1 MSYRNQSVI
10 NSRGGAVT
18 ISNTENREY
27 VSINTYSGASQT
39 LNGTGIST
47 FSPNNSQKKIDNDDF
62 EHVGNDKSSFIGG
75 KKFDRINNDYSIII
89 GDSVAMYTDSYGIW
103 NDKFSQLATAN
114 LQPDIKK
121 PVVPILP
128 GASID
133 QTPPMFGEVG
143 NKNAPNPAITQL
155 QNNLKSGKT
164 LNDIA
169 IPKIDISTKNIPNLT
184 DLGNIAKGLIL
195 DKFNDSKKL
204 VTNVISSVKNI
215 PSLSEKLQAS
225 SPSTQGGN
233 YEINTAKDTLPDL
246 ITETQ
251 KELMPIESNLG
262 DGGSMNINVAR
273 NARLV
278 VGATVNNNPQATVDF
293 KGRQVPSAIVV
304 SGAGVTTAVAGAPE
318 VNEVDNYSMFPC
330 GTYTLEIGN
339 FFNVKVGGGGIN
351 MITSGSVNIVTDTVL
366 KLGALQTI
374 VGGDDVVIKGDKNVS
389 IESSNLN
396 LNSGDQIILNSN
408 VGVSNNII
416 VNGGAYIDGEVCLN
430 HITAPREI
438 QQTLIG
444 FTKEGA
450 RGFLRSGDKITGTIL
465 LKNFPDITSS
475 GTTIIIDKTVKF
487 EITLDQQSDLA
498 VELTPHGHEFPNIP
512 LTLSEGN
519 PAGGVSA
526 QGAVRDT
533 AAVMNA
539 PTPSSASGIS
549 NTNKYPKTNTD
560 PEAFITNDSSKQVNV
575 TGV

>member
-10 NSRGGAVT
+10 NSRGGAITV
-18 ISNTENREY
+18 SNTENREY
-27 VSINTYSGASQT
+27 VSMNSYSGASQT
-39 LNGTGIST
+39 LNGTGITT
-47 FSPNNSQKKIDNDDF
+47 FSPNNSQKKTDNDDF
-62 EHVGNDKSSFIGG
+62 EHIGNDKSSYVGG
-75 KKFDRINNDYSIII
+75 KKFDRVNSDYSMII

-128 GASID
+128 GASLD
-133 QTPPMFGEVG
+133 QTPPIFGDVG
-143 NKNAPNPAITQL
+143 NKNATNPAITDL
-155 QNNLKSGKT
+155 QNNIKSGKV

-169 IPKIDISTKNIPNLT
+169 IPKIDLSQKNIPSLS
-184 DLGNIAKGLIL
+184 DIGGIAKKLIA
-195 DKFNDSKKL
+195 DKISDSTKF
-204 VTNVISSVKNI
+204 VSGIISSVKNI
-215 PSLSEKLQAS
+215 PKLAEKLQPT

-233 YEINTAKDTLPDL
+233 YEVNTAKDVLPDL

-278 VGATVNNNPQATVDF
+278 VGATVNNNPQATVDMV
-293 KGRQVPSAIVV
+293 GRQVPSAVV
-304 SGAGVTTAVAGAPE
+304 ISGDGITTAVAGAPE
-318 VNEVDNYSMFPC
+318 VTEVDNFSMFPC

-339 FFNVKVGGGGIN
+339 QFNVKVGGGGIN
-351 MITSGSVNIVTDTVL
+351 LITSGGVNIVTDTVI
-366 KLGALQTI
+366 KIGSLQTI
-374 VGGDDVVIKGDKNVS
+374 IGGDDVVIKGDKNVS

-396 LNSGDQIILNSN
+396 ITSDNQIILNGN
-408 VGVSNNII
+408 VGVNSNMLIK
-416 VNGGAYIDGEVCLN
+416 GGAYVDGELCVN

-450 RGFLRSGDKITGTIL
+450 RGFLRSGDKITGTI
-465 LKNFPDITSS
+465 KISNIEQNDAPVTAVFP
-475 GTTIIIDKTVKF
+475 F
-487 EITLDQQSDLA
+487 EITLDQQPGLA

-512 LTLSEGN
+512 LTLSEGD
-519 PAGGVSA
+519 PFAGVSA
-526 QGAVRDT
+526 QGAVRG
-533 AAVMNA
+533 AAEVMNFA
-539 PTPSSASGIS
+539 VPAGAGGID

-560 PEAFITNDSSKQVNV
+560 AKAFLSNDSSKRANV
-575 TGV
+575 TGN

>member
-1 MSYRNQSVI
+1 MSYKNQSVI
-10 NSRGGAVT
+10 NSRGGAITV
-18 ISNTENREY
+18 SSTENREY

-39 LNGTGIST
+39 LNGTGIAT

-62 EHVGNDKSSFIGG
+62 EHVGNDKSSYVGG
-75 KKFDRINNDYSIII
+75 KKFDRVNSDYSMII

-128 GASID
+128 GASLE
-133 QTPPMFGEVG
+133 QTPPIFGDVG
-143 NKNAPNPAITQL
+143 NKNATNPAITDL
-155 QNNLKSGKT
+155 QNSIKSGKV
-164 LNDIA
+164 LNDVA
-169 IPKIDISTKNIPNLT
+169 IPKIDL
-184 DLGNIAKGLIL
+184 
-195 DKFNDSKKL
+195 
-204 VTNVISSVKNI
+204 SSKNI
-215 PSLSEKLQAS
+215 PSLSDIGNIAKKVIADKISDTNKLVNSVLTSVKNIPNLAKKLQPT

-233 YEINTAKDTLPDL
+233 YEVNTSKDVLPDL

-278 VGATVNNNPQATVDF
+278 VGATVNNNPQATVDMA
-293 KGRQVPSAIVV
+293 GRQVPSAVVV
-304 SGAGVTTAVAGAPE
+304 SSDGVTTAVEGAPE
-318 VNEVDNYSMFPC
+318 VTEVDNFSMFPC

-339 FFNVKVGGGGIN
+339 LFNVKVGGGGIN
-351 MITSGSVNIVTDTVL
+351 LITSGSINIATDTVL
-366 KLGALQTI
+366 KLGSLQTVI
-374 VGGDDVVIKGDKNVS
+374 GGDDVVIKGSKNVS
-389 IESSNLN
+389 IDSSNLN
-396 LNSGDQIILNSN
+396 LTSDSQIILNGN
-408 VGVSNNII
+408 VGVNSNLLIK
-416 VNGGAYIDGEVCLN
+416 GGTYIDGEVCIN

-450 RGFLRSGDKITGTIL
+450 RGFLRSGDKITGNIKISNIEQYDTLVTAI
-465 LKNFPDITSS
+465 FP
-475 GTTIIIDKTVKF
+475 F
-487 EITLDQQSDLA
+487 EITLDQQQDLA

-519 PAGGVSA
+519 PSAGVSA
-526 QGAVRDT
+526 QGGVRG
-533 AAVMNA
+533 AAGVMNST
-539 PTPSSASGIS
+539 TPAAASGIN

-560 PEAFITNDSSKQVNV
+560 PMAFLSNDSSKNANV
-575 TGV
+575 TGK